1 MRREERAGGPV
12 PKRSRMLREVL
23 ESDIHNVCVFCT
35 WFNKNAY
42 ILTKRAPSF
51 SLSQC
56 DAVHPPSEQCRATAH
71 SKDSRASLATKAA
84 ISVSESVGSYSG
96 NLALA
101 TRCDKAWIYPSIQMQ
116 TTPFQWRGAVSN
128 IASKRAGS
136 ETRGIQ
142 SARKRSYRK
151 SPSERAGEQV
161 LQPLFHDIQKNGGL
175 RPILDLRPINRA
187 LGKHPFRM
195 LTLKHGL
202 RGLVC
207 ICGFKRRVLSHSDS
221 TVSQMVSKV

>member
-1 MRREERAGGPV
+1 MW
-12 PKRSRMLREVL
+12 
-23 ESDIHNVCVFCT
+23 C
-35 WFNKNAY
+35 NKNAY

-71 SKDSRASLATKAA
+71 SKDSRASLATKAT

-101 TRCDKAWIYPSIQMQ
+101 TRCDKARIYPSIQMQ

-161 LQPLFHDIQKNGGL
+161 LQPLFRDIQKRWGAPPNSRSQTHQQSAWQASLQDVNAKTEKFAPGTGL
-175 RPILDLRPINRA
+175 RLWI
-187 LGKHPFRM
+187 
-195 LTLKHGL
+195 
-202 RGLVC
+202 
-207 ICGFKRRVLSHSDS
+207 
-221 TVSQMVSKV
+221 

>member
-1 MRREERAGGPV
+1 MIQNVARSSRERH
-12 PKRSRMLREVL
+12 SQCLCSCM
-23 ESDIHNVCVFCT
+23 

-56 DAVHPPSEQCRATAH
+56 DAAHPASEQCRATAH
-71 SKDSRASLATKAA
+71 SKDSRASLAIKDA

-96 NLALA
+96 NLELA
-101 TRCDKAWIYPSIQMQ
+101 TWCDKARIYPSIQMQ
-116 TTPFQWRGAVSN
+116 TTPFQWHGAVSN

-142 SARKRSYRK
+142 SARKRSYGK

-161 LQPLFHDIQKNGGL
+161 LQPLFRDTQKRWGAPPNSRSQTHQQSAWQGSIQDVNAKTDPGANS
-175 RPILDLRPINRA
+175 P
-187 LGKHPFRM
+187 
-195 LTLKHGL
+195 

-207 ICGFKRRVLSHSDS
+207 VCGFKGRVLSHSDS
-221 TVSQMVSKV
+221 TVSQTVSKV